1 MSTLVEGYCA
11 IFDYDFSDIVY
22 TEGVD
27 PSGGAAAVE
36 EITVAGRNYADVRGK
51 GRQPKKYK
59 VKARS
64 LDRDEIETFLRTCNT
79 LPDEA
84 EFFPFDAERMGYI
97 ASAFAALQPVQRAAN
112 GYNFYEAT
120 AEITCREA
128 WLYGPDQGIPFGW
141 YMASP
146 AVSAVLTNDGHERS
160 PISYMQFS
168 GDYAGDYIEDLS
180 VRIVLDGASGKDRV
194 LAICDKML
202 RADIY
207 EVGWR
212 GEARHSYE
220 TDFSKPLSAIS
231 DDLHGLISG
240 GIWGP
245 DRLLLSNGDYLMIP
259 FYGPLPVAGTPGAV
273 SLQLDIEAGGGGAVQ
288 VAEEIDLSDMAEVSH
303 DDLVVGSQTISIPDL
318 QGKGL
323 AIIGVKADV
332 DPITPFAG
340 PTAGA
345 CRAVA
350 MAPDGTLYAVSD
362 LGDLWS
368 WTATAGWVMVSDC
381 DLQDI
386 SVSAEGTVWALDH
399 SRSIASPPIY
409 QMMYWDDGWHDIT
422 GGYAKRISAMTDSIV
437 YVTSSGDAIWYYD
450 GSFHGVAVAALDVHI
465 TADGSVFYIGT
476 DGICYQLVAGAG
488 VSLGGSSLTRIAAA
502 SPTRIYALDST
513 GKVWLYD
520 GSTWAETGATGI
532 GSIDTSC
539 YGALAG
545 STTGDDVWIQP
556 YVLLSRIKGT
566 VNRYIAS
573 SKIPWVDPDEDF
585 QIRVESSAGEQ
596 MRFCQVCWQNRYWY

>member
-11 IFDYDFSDIVY
+11 IFDYDFSPIVY
-22 TEGVD
+22 TEGVEG
-27 PSGGAAAVE
+27 SGGAAAVE
-36 EITVAGRNYADVRGK
+36 EITVAGRKYADVRGK

-84 EFFPFDAERMGYI
+84 EFFPFDEERMGYI

-146 AVSAVLTNDGHERS
+146 AVSAVLTNDGHERA

-168 GDYAGDYIEDLS
+168 GDYAGSYIEDLS
-180 VRIVLDGASGKDRV
+180 VRIVLDGASGRDRE
-194 LAICDKML
+194 LAVCEKML
-202 RADIY
+202 RADIF

-220 TDFSKPLSAIS
+220 TDFGKPLSAIS
-231 DDLHGLISG
+231 ADLHGLVSG

-245 DRLLLSNGDYLMIP
+245 DRLLLANGDYLMIP

-273 SLQLDIEAGGGGAVQ
+273 SLQLDIEAIGGSGGAVQ
-288 VAEEIDLSDMAEVSH
+288 VAEAIALSDIAEVDH
-303 DDLVVGSQTISIPDL
+303 DDLVVGSQEIPIPNL

-368 WTATAGWVMVSDC
+368 WTAAAGWVMVSDC

-386 SVSAEGTVWALDH
+386 SVSAEGTVWAVSAATHLVYWVGGD
-399 SRSIASPPIY
+399 SWADSPFGGAGYRACMASDTKHYVVGTDWKIY
-409 QMMYWDDGWHDIT
+409 QYIGWWHET
-422 GGYAKRISAMTDSIV
+422 GISATDI
-437 YVTSSGDAIWYYD
+437 
-450 GSFHGVAVAALDVHI
+450 HAAG
-465 TADGSVFYIGT
+465 DGSVFYLSNGV
-476 DGICYQLVAGAG
+476 CYQIVDGTG
-488 VSLGGSSLTRIAAA
+488 VSIGGSGFVAVAAA
-502 SPTRIYALDST
+502 SATRVYALDST
-513 GKVWLYD
+513 GKVWQYD
-520 GSTWAETGATGI
+520 GSAWAETGATGI

-556 YVLLSRIKGT
+556 YILLSRIKGA
-566 VNRYIAS
+566 VNRYIAP
-573 SKIPWVDPDEDF
+573 SKIPWADPDEDF

-596 MRFCQVCWQNRYWY
+596 LRFCQVCWQNRYWY